1 MPAPSRNYSSQ
12 KALQLAGTSSGWQV
26 HQGLMGVAVLHDCTT
41 LAVKRSGRVLW
52 GSLWGEPNLE
62 AGRGPHSCP
71 HLGVF
76 SRCLCPA
83 SNPLCREQ
91 PSSIVHRYM
100 SITSERSV
108 PADVFQIQATSVY
121 PGAYNAFQIRAG
133 NSQGDFYIRVS
144 LSPNPPLN

>member
-1 MPAPSRNYSSQ
+1 MLGFSSLGGGYLGNGPSF
-12 KALQLAGTSSGWQV
+12 W
-26 HQGLMGVAVLHDCTT
+26 
-41 LAVKRSGRVLW
+41 
-52 GSLWGEPNLE
+52 
-62 AGRGPHSCP
+62 SC
-71 HLGVF
+71 LGVS
-76 SRCLCPA
+76 SRCLCPV

-133 NSQGDFYIRVS
+133 NTQGDFYMRVRCVS
-144 LSPNPPLN
+144 AHTQLPWIS

>member
-1 MPAPSRNYSSQ
+1 MWNGQR
-12 KALQLAGTSSGWQV
+12 
-26 HQGLMGVAVLHDCTT
+26 
-41 LAVKRSGRVLW
+41 
-52 GSLWGEPNLE
+52 
-62 AGRGPHSCP
+62 PHLYP
-71 HLGVF
+71 HLGVP

-133 NSQGDFYIRVS
+133 NSQGDFYIRVR
-144 LSPNPPLN
+144 LSPTPTPQMTCIIQK

>member
-1 MPAPSRNYSSQ
+1 MGNGPSF
-12 KALQLAGTSSGWQV
+12 W
-26 HQGLMGVAVLHDCTT
+26 
-41 LAVKRSGRVLW
+41 
-52 GSLWGEPNLE
+52 
-62 AGRGPHSCP
+62 SC
-71 HLGVF
+71 LGVS
-76 SRCLCPA
+76 SRCLCPV

-133 NSQGDFYIRVS
+133 NTQGDFYIRVRCFS
-144 LSPNPPLN
+144 AHTQLMWII

>member
-1 MPAPSRNYSSQ
+1 M
-12 KALQLAGTSSGWQV
+12 
-26 HQGLMGVAVLHDCTT
+26 TT
-41 LAVKRSGRVLW
+41 IHTVIEWEVPFGILNFG
-52 GSLWGEPNLE
+52 GGPNL
-62 AGRGPHSCP
+62 GKGQGPHSCP
-71 HLGVF
+71 LIGTP

-133 NSQGDFYIRVS
+133 NSQGDFYIRVR
-144 LSPNPPLN
+144 LSPNPTPQMTCIIQN

>member
-1 MPAPSRNYSSQ
+1 
-12 KALQLAGTSSGWQV
+12 
-26 HQGLMGVAVLHDCTT
+26 MGQILGDE
-41 LAVKRSGRVLW
+41 L
-52 GSLWGEPNLE
+52 
-62 AGRGPHSCP
+62 GPHSCP
-71 HLGVF
+71 HLGVS
-76 SRCLCPA
+76 SRCLCLA

-133 NSQGDFYIRVS
+133 NSQGDFYIRVR
-144 LSPNPPLN
+144 LSPNPTPQLTCIIQN